1 MTTIKQDL
9 SAKVY
14 QKINQRNA
22 EFTEIEKKQYASMAY
37 KLPVLLKKTGL
48 IETMA
53 YLHDSKLDPQKDLFS
68 DVVAVLA
75 GENVSVGDYLNQL
88 FTADNPAYRLDT
100 YKAYLA
106 LSWFK
111 RFARSV
117 LHYEPG
123 QDD

>member
-48 IETMA
+48 METMA
-53 YLHDSKLDPQKDLFS
+53 YLHDSKLDPQKQLFR
-68 DVVAVLA
+68 DVIAVLA
-75 GENVSVGDYLNQL
+75 GEQMSDQEYLNRL
-88 FTADNPAYRLDT
+88 FVAENPVYRLDA
-100 YKAYLA
+100 YEAYLA

-117 LHYEPG
+117 LLYEPG

>member
-1 MTTIKQDL
+1 MATIKQDL
-9 SAKVY
+9 SAQVY
-14 QKINQRNA
+14 ERIIQRNDQFG
-22 EFTEIEKKQYASMAY
+22 ETEKKQYSSMAF

-53 YLHDSKLDPQKDLFS
+53 YLHDSKLGPQKQLFD
-68 DVVAVLA
+68 DVVSVLV
-75 GENVSVGDYLNQL
+75 GEDVSVQDYLNQL